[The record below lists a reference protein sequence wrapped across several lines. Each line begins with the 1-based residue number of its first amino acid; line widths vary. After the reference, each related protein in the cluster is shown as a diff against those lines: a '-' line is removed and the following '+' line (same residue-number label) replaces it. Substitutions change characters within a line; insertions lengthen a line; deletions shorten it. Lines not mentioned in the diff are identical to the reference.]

1 MNFSSELID
10 LLKTQKGLTSDNKA
24 ADAIPGMN
32 SGNLSKIR
40 KGLENR
46 FLNDEQALYIA
57 NECGLNPE
65 WVLVNL
71 AAERTK
77 SEDAKSTWA
86 NIAKKLSRSAVAA
99 VLAVVLVFCGVQ
111 SNNSDKAVFA

>member
-10 LLKTQKGLTSDNKA
+10 LLKNQNGLTSDNKA

-40 KGLENR
+40 KGLEGR

-57 NECGLNPE
+57 TECGLNPE

-77 SEDAKSTWA
+77 SEEAKNTWA
-86 NIAKKLSRSAVAA
+86 SMAKKLSRTVTAA
-99 VLAVVLVFCGVQ
+99 ALAVSLVFCGVQ
-111 SNNSDKAVFA
+111 HKDSTKAVFA

>member
-1 MNFSSELID
+1 MNFSSELVD
-10 LLKTQKGLTSDNKA
+10 LLKNKKGLTSDNKA

-77 SEDAKSTWA
+77 SEDAKSAWA
-86 NIAKKLSRSAVAA
+86 NIAKKLSRTVTAA
-99 VLAVVLVFCGVQ
+99 ALAVSLVFCGVQ
-111 SNNSDKAVFA
+111 HKDSTKAVFA